1 MVYYLII
8 HQQNSKNDMK
18 DIESKMK
25 RLIDE
30 INFHNY
36 QYHGMDDP
44 KISDHQFDKLV
55 IELLD
60 LEKENPQLIQV
71 DSPTQRVGSRPI
83 DGFTQID
90 HLTPMLSLENVFTM
104 KELMSFEKRA
114 KDKLSLE
121 DKIEFIAEPK
131 LDGVAVNLVYE
142 SGILSYAT
150 TRGDGTTGEDVTH
163 NVLTIKSIP
172 MKLKSS
178 SPPKT
183 IEIRGEIIIS
193 KNDFETMNRENAGKE
208 LKVFANP
215 RNAAAGSIRQLDPNI
230 SKDRP
235 LRFYA
240 HGYGLLSDE
249 DKFSTHYDVMN
260 YLNDSGIVISPYSE
274 VVIGAEECVRYYE
287 KIDSLRDSLDFEIDG
302 VVYKVNN
309 ISHQKELGFV
319 SKAPRW
325 AIAHK
330 FSSIEV
336 ESKIIDVDFQVGRTG
351 TITPVAKL
359 KPINVGGVVV
369 SNATLH
375 NMDEINRKDVRKG
388 DYVFVR
394 RAGDVIPEIVS
405 VNKRKRSNITKKIIF
420 PDQCPSCGSE
430 IIRKQGE
437 SAAKCTGGSICP
449 DQTKELLK
457 HFVSRKAFDIEGL
470 GEKILDQL
478 LESNMISSTSDLFR
492 LNIDDL
498 ISLDRM
504 GKKSS
509 QNLISS
515 IEACKNISFDRFI
528 YAQGIHDVG
537 LATSKSLSESFSS
550 LEKLINAEMDDLLI
564 IHDIGPIAANNI
576 ISFFNDSKKI
586 KNIDRLIDLGVVII
600 YESEMDSHILNDKT
614 FVITGTIQNMTRTDV
629 KDLIEKNGGRVTS
642 SISKK
647 TSYLVAGD
655 NPGSKI
661 KKAADIGVNI
671 INEEQLSE
679 LIKNG

>member
-1 MVYYLII
+1 
-8 HQQNSKNDMK
+8 MK

-71 DSPTQRVGSRPI
+71 DSPTQRVGSKPI
-83 DGFTQID
+83 DGFTQIE
-90 HLTPMLSLENVFTM
+90 HLTPMLSLDNVFTM
-104 KELMSFEKRA
+104 EELMSFEKRA

-121 DKIEFIAEPK
+121 ENIEFIAEPK

-150 TRGDGTTGEDVTH
+150 TRGDGSTGEDVTH

-193 KNDFETMNRENAGKE
+193 KNDFKTMNRDNADKDM
-208 LKVFANP
+208 KVFANP

-240 HGYGLLSDE
+240 HGYGSLSDE
-249 DKFSTHYDVMN
+249 DKFSKHYDVMD
-260 YLNDSGIVISPYSE
+260 YLSDSGIVISPYSE
-274 VVIGAEECVRYYE
+274 LVTGAEECARYYE

-336 ESKIIDVDFQVGRTG
+336 ESKILDIDFQVGRTG

-359 KPINVGGVVV
+359 KPINVGGVIV

-405 VNKRKRSNITKKIIF
+405 VNKRKRSNITKRIIF

-430 IIRKQGE
+430 IVRKQGE

-449 DQTKELLK
+449 DQTKERLK

-470 GEKILDQL
+470 GERILDQL
-478 LESNMISSTSDLFR
+478 LETNMVSNASDLFR

-498 ISLDRM
+498 MSLDRM
-504 GKKSS
+504 GEKSS
-509 QNLISS
+509 QKLISS
-515 IEACKNISFDRFI
+515 IKKSKNISFDRFI
-528 YAQGIHDVG
+528 YAQGINDVG
-537 LATSKSLSESFSS
+537 LATSKSLSECFSS
-550 LEKLINAEMDDLLI
+550 LEKLFNTEIDDLLI
-564 IHDIGPIAANNI
+564 IHDIGPVVANSI
-576 ISFFNDSKKI
+576 ISFFNDSK
-586 KNIDRLIDLGVVII
+586 NIENINRLIELGVVII
-600 YESEMDSHILNDKT
+600 YESKKDSQILNNKT
-614 FVITGTIQNMTRTDV
+614 FVITGTLKTMTRTDI
-629 KDLIEKNGGRVTS
+629 KDLIEKNGGRVRS

-647 TSYLVAGD
+647 TSYLVAGN

-671 INEEQLSE
+671 INEEQLMG

>member
-1 MVYYLII
+1 
-8 HQQNSKNDMK
+8 
-18 DIESKMK
+18 
-25 RLIDE
+25 
-30 INFHNY
+30 
-36 QYHGMDDP
+36 
-44 KISDHQFDKLV
+44 
-55 IELLD
+55 
-60 LEKENPQLIQV
+60 
-71 DSPTQRVGSRPI
+71 
-83 DGFTQID
+83 
-90 HLTPMLSLENVFTM
+90 
-104 KELMSFEKRA
+104 
-114 KDKLSLE
+114 
-121 DKIEFIAEPK
+121 
-131 LDGVAVNLVYE
+131 
-142 SGILSYAT
+142 
-150 TRGDGTTGEDVTH
+150 
-163 NVLTIKSIP
+163 
-172 MKLKSS
+172 
-178 SPPKT
+178 
-183 IEIRGEIIIS
+183 
-193 KNDFETMNRENAGKE
+193 MNRENSGKDM
-208 LKVFANP
+208 KIFSNP

-230 SKDRP
+230 SKNRP

-249 DKFSTHYDVMN
+249 DNFASHYDVMS
-260 YLNDSGIVISPYSE
+260 YLRDSGIVISPYSE
-274 VVIGAEECVRYYE
+274 LVIGAKECGRYYE

-309 ISHQKELGFV
+309 ILHQKELGFV

-336 ESKIIDVDFQVGRTG
+336 ESKILDIDFQVGRTG

-359 KPINVGGVVV
+359 KPINVGGVIV

-405 VNKRKRSNITKKIIF
+405 VNKSKRSKVTKKITF
-420 PDQCPSCGSE
+420 PKDCPSCGSP
-430 IIRKQGE
+430 IIRKEGE
-437 SAAKCTGGSICP
+437 SAAKCIGRDICS
-449 DQTKELLK
+449 DQVKEGLK

-478 LESNMISSTSDLFR
+478 LESNMISNTSDLFR
-492 LNIDDL
+492 LNTDDL
-498 ISLDRM
+498 ISLERM
-504 GKKSS
+504 GEKSS

-515 IEACKNISFDRFI
+515 IEASKNISFDRFI

-537 LATSKSLSESFSS
+537 LATSKSLSECFSS
-550 LEKLINAEMDDLLI
+550 LERLINAEMDDLLI
-564 IHDIGPIAANNI
+564 IHDIGPVAANNI
-576 ISFFNDSKKI
+576 TSFFKDSENI
-586 KNIDRLIDLGVVII
+586 KNIDRLIHLGVLIT

-614 FVITGTIQNMTRTDV
+614 FVITGSLQNMTRTDL

-647 TSYLVAGD
+647 TTYLVTGD

>member
-1 MVYYLII
+1 
-8 HQQNSKNDMK
+8 MK
-18 DIESKMK
+18 DIKSKMK

-44 KISDHQFDKLV
+44 KIPDHEFDQLV
-55 IELLD
+55 RSLIEIETD
-60 LEKENPQLIQV
+60 NPQLIQV
-71 DSPTQRVGSRPI
+71 DSPTQRVGTKPI
-83 DGFTQID
+83 ERFTQID
-90 HLTPMLSLENVFTM
+90 HLTPMLSLDNVFSID
-104 KELMSFEKRA
+104 ELTSFEKRI
-114 KDKLSLE
+114 KEKLSIEE
-121 DKIEFIAEPK
+121 DIEFIAEPK
-131 LDGVAVNLVYE
+131 LDGVAVNLLYE

-172 MKLKSS
+172 IKLKSS

-193 KNDFETMNRENAGKE
+193 KNDFKKMNRDNAEKN

-230 SKDRP
+230 SKNRP
-235 LRFYA
+235 LKFYA
-240 HGYGLLSDE
+240 HGYGLLTDE
-249 DKFSTHYDVMN
+249 DNYSSHYDVMC
-260 YLNDSGIVISPYSE
+260 YLNDSGIIVSPYSE
-274 VVIGAEECVRYYE
+274 VVTGSKGCDRYYE

-309 ISHQKELGFV
+309 ISYQKRLGFV
-319 SKAPRW
+319 SNAPRW
-325 AIAHK
+325 ATAHK
-330 FSSIEV
+330 FSSVEV
-336 ESKIIDVDFQVGRTG
+336 ESKILDIDFQVGRTG

-359 KPINVGGVVV
+359 EPINVGGVIV

-375 NMDEINRKDVRKG
+375 NMDEINRKDIRKG

-405 VNKRKRSNITKKIIF
+405 VNKRKRRKETNKIVF
-420 PDQCPSCGSE
+420 PNQCPSCGA
-430 IIRKQGE
+430 IIVRKEGE

-449 DQTKELLK
+449 DQIKEGLK

-478 LESNMISSTSDLFR
+478 LDSNMITDTSDLFI

-498 ISLDRM
+498 MSLDRM
-504 GKKSS
+504 GEKSS

-515 IEACKNISFDRFI
+515 IEASKIISFDRFI
-528 YAQGIHDVG
+528 YAQGINDVG
-537 LATSKSLSESFSS
+537 LATSKSLSENFSS
-550 LEKLINAEMDDLLI
+550 LEELINSEMDDLLN
-564 IHDIGPIAANNI
+564 IHDIGPVVANNI
-576 ISFFNDSKKI
+576 MSYFRDRNKI
-586 KNIDRLIDLGVVII
+586 ENMNRLIDLGVVVI
-600 YESEMDSHILNDKT
+600 YGSEPDSQKLNDKT
-614 FVITGTIQNMTRTDV
+614 FVITGSLKNMTRTDV
-629 KDLIEKNGGRVTS
+629 KGLIERNGGRVTS
-642 SISKK
+642 SVSKK
-647 TSYLVAGD
+647 TSYLLAGD

-661 KKAADIGVNI
+661 KKADDIGVSI
-671 INEEQLSE
+671 INEKQLSD